1 MPTCDGLR
9 KKRRRKKSE
18 AKANARAAA
27 SAVDPGLDGRRG
39 LVRRPSLAPLK
50 VLARAPPPNIMA
62 QGQECELAGMLR
74 RQSSLV
80 DHLGRGHRSSRAQ
93 SVAERRTVAAAFWPR
108 RGVAEPPSRHSPSI
122 QFAKEMVLAE
132 STLGPTCLQPVS
144 LHDDDYSLAIDASC
158 VDLPSTCT
166 RWWLSTKP
174 IGLDGRAS
182 RLEGELS

>member
-1 MPTCDGLR
+1 MFRWFSL
-9 KKRRRKKSE
+9 
-18 AKANARAAA
+18 
-27 SAVDPGLDGRRG
+27 DPGFSSESEL
-39 LVRRPSLAPLK
+39 LVRRPSLAALK
-50 VLARAPPPNIMA
+50 VLARAPPPNIMG

-108 RGVAEPPSRHSPSI
+108 RAWMEMPRRHSSSKLSS
-122 QFAKEMVLAE
+122 KEVVVVD

-166 RWWLSTKP
+166 RWWLSAKP
-174 IGLDGRAS
+174 IGLDGRV
-182 RLEGELS
+182 